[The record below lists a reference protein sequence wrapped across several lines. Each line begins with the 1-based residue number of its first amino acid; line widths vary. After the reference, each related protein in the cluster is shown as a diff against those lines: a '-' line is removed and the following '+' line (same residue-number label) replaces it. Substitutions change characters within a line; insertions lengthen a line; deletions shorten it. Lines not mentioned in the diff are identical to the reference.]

1 MVEHLLTDLGFSDK
15 EVKVYLAALQFGMQ
29 PASVLA
35 KHVKMNRV
43 TTYVICKKLIERGVA
58 NVVTRNNIQYFT
70 VEKPEALVW
79 YAEHQQKEWVRR
91 RKAVEASLGDFSHYL
106 RDVSA
111 LPKVRFYEGL
121 EGVKRVYEDTL
132 APGGGRAQGG
142 MIRAFLTV
150 DTIPEELRE
159 FFVHHYMPELLKR
172 KIVSHIVMPESDK
185 ARRYSKRDKRYNR
198 KTVFVKPG
206 EFPFETEVAI
216 YGKDRVAFISFR
228 EGDLTAVLIENQ
240 AIHHT
245 LAAVFELMFGGPL
258 FTRR

>member
-1 MVEHLLTDLGFSDK
+1 MVESLLADLGFSDK

-35 KHVKMNRV
+35 RHVKMNRV

-70 VEKPEALVW
+70 VEKPEALVR

-91 RKAVEASLGDFSHYL
+91 RKAVEASLEDFSHYL

-121 EGVKRVYEDTL
+121 EGIKRVYEDTL
-132 APGGGRAQGG
+132 APGGSREQGG

-185 ARRYSKRDKRYNR
+185 ARRYAKRDKKYNR

-228 EGDLTAVLIENQ
+228 EGDLTGVLIENQ

-245 LAAVFELMFGGPL
+245 LAAVFELNFQKFFKPRL
-258 FTRR
+258 

>member
-1 MVEHLLTDLGFSDK
+1 MVENLLADLGFSDK

-70 VEKPEALVW
+70 VEKPEALVR
-79 YAEHQQKEWVRR
+79 YADHQQKEWVRR

-132 APGGGRAQGG
+132 APGG

-172 KIVSHIVMPESDK
+172 KIKSHIVMPESDK
-185 ARRYSKRDKRYNR
+185 AHRYSKRDKRYNR

-228 EGDLTAVLIENQ
+228 EGDLTAVIIENQ

-245 LAAVFELMFGGPL
+245 LAAVFELLFGAGR
-258 FTRR
+258 F